1 MVETAKIHTE
11 FPEHRWLIADIDA
24 LNIANG
30 KLNEPFSSVGP
41 FDWPCSTTPT
51 LDRSKH
57 QVLQAWQ
64 CLHHKKH
71 T

>member
-1 MVETAKIHTE
+1 MVETTKIHTE

-41 FDWPCSTTPT
+41 ATEVQQSHFPT
-51 LDRSKH
+51 L
-57 QVLQAWQ
+57 
-64 CLHHKKH
+64 
-71 T
+71 